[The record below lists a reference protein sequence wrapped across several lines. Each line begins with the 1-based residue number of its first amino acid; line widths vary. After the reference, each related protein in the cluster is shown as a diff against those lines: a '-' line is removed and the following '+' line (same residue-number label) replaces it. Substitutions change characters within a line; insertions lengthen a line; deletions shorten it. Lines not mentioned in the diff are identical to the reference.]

1 MNEHVIGIDVGDVR
15 IGIAVSDA
23 SRLIATPLE
32 VLTRRGWGPDCRHI
46 AEVCRRYDTALVVSG
61 LPRNMDGTEG
71 FQAQKV
77 REFAAQLE
85 KYGLTVYYQ
94 DERLTTVTADQAL
107 ISSGM
112 RREQRKSH
120 VDKVAAAVILQT
132 WLDAQTA
139 AAPER
144 RSYTMSENQ
153 TPDFENDGLLTLLD
167 DDGNEVVFEHLATV
181 EYEGEYYLC
190 LGEVSEDEDAEDQ
203 AVVLMRIDEDE
214 DGNEIYSTLEDDELE
229 EAVFQKFLEELE
241 DTGEEGE
248 D

>member
-1 MNEHVIGIDVGDVR
+1 MNEHIVGIDVGDVR

-32 VLTRRGWGPDCRHI
+32 VLTRKGWGPDSRAI
-46 AEVCRRYDTALVVSG
+46 ADICRRYDTALVVSG
-61 LPRNMDGTEG
+61 LPRNMDGSEG

-85 KYGLTVYYQ
+85 KCGLTVYYQ

-107 ISSGM
+107 LSSGM
-112 RREQRKSH
+112 RREKRKGH

-132 WLDAQTA
+132 WLDAQSA

-153 TPDFENDGLLTLLD
+153 TPEYEDNGLLTLLD

-190 LGEVSEDEDAEDQ
+190 LGEVTEDEDREDQ

-214 DGNEIYSTLEDDELE
+214 DGNEIYTTLEDEELG
-229 EAVFQKFLEELE
+229 EAVFQKFMEEL
-241 DTGEEGE
+241 DAAGEEDE